1 MHALIIEDQFVLA
14 ILIEDELRELGYT
27 TVVTV
32 DTESAAVASATT
44 HCPDLIVADERL
56 ADGSGIAAIR
66 VICAER
72 HVPFVFVTSYV
83 EEVRRHLPDA
93 VAVPKPFS
101 APVLREAISRTIAIS
116 QGQQSTGGGTSALDP
131 KR

>member
-32 DTESAAVASATT
+32 DTESAAVASATA

-66 VICAER
+66 AICAER
-72 HVPFVFVTSYV
+72 HIPFVFVTSYI

-101 APVLREAISRTIAIS
+101 ASVLREAIGRTIAIS
-116 QGQQSTGGGTSALDP
+116 LSQQPTDE
-131 KR
+131 